1 MPWAEGIALG
11 SRRVTIRVMTI
22 GPQADGR
29 PSPTFP
35 APMVS
40 AEADTRREA
49 PKGGDFNRPEQ
60 AVTEVT
66 FLGRRPMVGLRRP
79 FCSCADEG
87 CRRRPTPGAKR
98 PKRAI
103 SIGLNRYQGHGAQ
116 DEAGSRGQQETEGCF
131 GDKVIS

>member
-79 FCSCADEG
+79 FLRRW
-87 CRRRPTPGAKR
+87 CRRRTTAPGASPR
-98 PKRAI
+98 GPTR
-103 SIGLNRYQGHGAQ
+103 GAKAQ
-116 DEAGSRGQQETEGCF
+116 RRRFQSA
-131 GDKVIS
+131 